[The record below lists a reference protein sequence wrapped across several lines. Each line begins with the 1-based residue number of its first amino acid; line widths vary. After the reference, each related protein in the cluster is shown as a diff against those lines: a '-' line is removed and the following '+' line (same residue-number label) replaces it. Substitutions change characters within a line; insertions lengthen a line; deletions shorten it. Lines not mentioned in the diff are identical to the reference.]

1 MKMSE
6 LHAEREITPDYLDD
20 VVDRRTRDQFAM
32 AALTALLQ
40 HPDYKNA
47 PCEAIARASF
57 IYANEMMAAREIKR

>member
-6 LHAEREITPDYLDD
+6 LHAEREIIPDYLDD

-40 HPDYKNA
+40 RPDYKNA
-47 PCEAIARASF
+47 PCEAIARSAY
-57 IYANEMMAAREIKR
+57 IYADEMMAAREAK